1 MSLLLILFLA
11 TMPSNDYQGIIS
23 EFIPYNAY
31 QFLDLIEDGDIQYA
45 RGKYAQAESL
55 YQKAYHLSLS
65 KKNYRLAAIAL
76 ISVGTALGKQAQHQA
91 ALNKFQDALTLKQ
104 SIYNQDLLSI
114 LYYNL
119 AVSYHYLNKIESA
132 INYYNQALAL
142 APNEIKI
149 LINRGDAF
157 YDADSF
163 KLALNDYSHALLLD
177 LNNSLAYQRRANLYE
192 QMQEYA
198 NALDDYQKAIEH
210 EPENIKLMIKL
221 ADLFLLK
228 DDRLSAQF
236 WYRQALASPDTLN
249 DSLKTY
255 LKSQLQK
262 LSKP

>member
-1 MSLLLILFLA
+1 MSLLLLLFCL
-11 TMPSNDYQGIIS
+11 TMPSNSYQGLIS

-31 QFLDLIEDGDIQYA
+31 QFLDLIEDGDVQYA

-55 YQKAYHLSLS
+55 YQKAYHLALS
-65 KKNYRLAAIAL
+65 KKNYRLAAISL
-76 ISVGTALGKQAQHQA
+76 ISLGTALGKQAQHQA
-91 ALNKFQDALTLKQ
+91 ALNKFQDALTHKQ

-119 AVSYHYLNKIESA
+119 AVAYHYLNKLDSSI
-132 INYYNQALAL
+132 IFYNQALEL
-142 APNEIKI
+142 APNETKI

-163 KLALNDYSHALLLD
+163 ILSLNDYSYAIMLD
-177 LNNSLAYQRRANLYE
+177 LNNSLAYQRRAHLYE

-198 NALDDYQKAIEH
+198 NALDDYQKALEH
-210 EPENIKLMIKL
+210 KPENIKLMIKL
-221 ADLFLLK
+221 GDLFLLK

-236 WYRQALASPDTLN
+236 WYHQALASPDTLD

-255 LKSQLQK
+255 LKNQLQK